1 MPGQGFFLFGTP
13 QTCFFMETDYNKV
26 IYPILLMET
35 QTRRVNEFTESM
47 LQMVRQNWLPERTL
61 TLVKEACEWIETNL
75 PSLTDFDEKLR
86 VFQLY
91 TSSQMIAL
99 ENSNLK
105 LGNENLR
112 VNELRMESL
121 FQQQKEVLGQ
131 QADLIS
137 NLSKLN
143 ADKNDRIKELQSLL
157 QSSSQINPN

>member
-1 MPGQGFFLFGTP
+1 M
-13 QTCFFMETDYNKV
+13 
-26 IYPILLMET
+26 
-35 QTRRVNEFTESM
+35 
-47 LQMVRQNWLPERTL
+47 
-61 TLVKEACEWIETNL
+61 VKEACEWIETNL

>member
-1 MPGQGFFLFGTP
+1 M
-13 QTCFFMETDYNKV
+13 
-26 IYPILLMET
+26 
-35 QTRRVNEFTESM
+35 
-47 LQMVRQNWLPERTL
+47 